1 MGRQSARLY
10 FQGKD
15 HKDIYFNGHYHDQM
29 YLSDGEGNATLVWEK
44 IKEGIFKFL
53 IMPIDTFEFWVQ
65 GSVHIDWGDGESS
78 DFEGVGTIKKC
89 RHSYTKSAKFMVQIR
104 GDIQNISFGLGTAE
118 NDLIEILTK
127 FPKTMEKATGM
138 AGLFSVNKNLE
149 RIPAGLFDNC
159 PNVESFHNTFLGCVS
174 LKNIPAGLFDN
185 CPNVKNFRDTF
196 GSCSSLERIPAG
208 LFDNCPNV
216 ESFQSTFNGCSN
228 IKEIPKGLFKN
239 CPEAVQ
245 FQQTFS
251 RCSGLTSIPS
261 DIFADSIN
269 MSIFS
274 ETFYDCFNLTYIPS
288 GLFDGRPNVESFKRT
303 FAYCRNVVS
312 NVPEL
317 WKTHGSTKEHAAC
330 FNGCDKAENF
340 KDIPAS
346 WYYE

>member
-159 PNVESFHNTFLGCVS
+159 PNVESF
-174 LKNIPAGLFDN
+174 
-185 CPNVKNFRDTF
+185 
-196 GSCSSLERIPAG
+196 
-208 LFDNCPNV
+208 
-216 ESFQSTFNGCSN
+216 QSTFNGCSN

-251 RCSGLTSIPS
+251 ICSGLTSIPS

-269 MSIFS
+269 MSIFA

>member
-15 HKDIYFNGHYHDQM
+15 HKDIYFNGHYHDRM
-29 YLSDGEGNATLVWEK
+29 YLSDGEGNVTLVWEK
-44 IKEGIFKFL
+44 IKEPVEPPKEGIFKFL
-53 IMPIDTFEFWVQ
+53 IMPIDTFKFGVQ
-65 GSVHIDWGDGESS
+65 GSMHIDWGDGESS
-78 DFEGVGTIKKC
+78 DFESMETLRTC

-104 GDIQNISFGLGTAE
+104 GDIQNIKFYGGYDYLPD
-118 NDLIEILTK
+118 DLIEVLTK
-127 FPKTMEKATGM
+127 LPKTMEKITQIG
-138 AGLFSVNKNLE
+138 GLFLGNTNLE

-159 PNVESFHNTFLGCVS
+159 PNIKKFDYTFSG
-174 LKNIPAGLFDN
+174 
-185 CPNVKNFRDTF
+185 
-196 GSCSSLERIPAG
+196 CSSLERIPAG
-208 LFDNCPNV
+208 LFDNCPNT
-216 ESFQSTFNGCSN
+216 ESFYSTFDECSN

-251 RCSGLTSIPS
+251 ICSGLTSIPS

-269 MSIFS
+269 MSIFA

>member
-53 IMPIDTFEFWVQ
+53 IMPIDTFEFEVQ

-78 DFEGVGTIKKC
+78 DFESMEALRIC

-104 GDIQNISFGLGTAE
+104 GDIQNIRFWSGYRYSSDA
-118 NDLIEILTK
+118 LIEILTK
-127 FPKTMEKATGM
+127 LPKTMEKITQLTGLCY
-138 AGLFSVNKNLE
+138 GDTRLE

-159 PNVESFHNTFLGCVS
+159 PNVESFDSAFMRCKS

-185 CPNVKNFRDTF
+185 CPNAKNFYNAF
-196 GSCSSLERIPAG
+196 SGCSGLECIPA
-208 LFDNCPNV
+208 
-216 ESFQSTFNGCSN
+216 
-228 IKEIPKGLFKN
+228 GLFKN

-245 FQQTFS
+245 FQYTFAY
-251 RCSGLTSIPS
+251 CTGLTSIPS

-269 MSIFS
+269 ASDFGY
-274 ETFYDCFNLTYIPS
+274 TFYNCSNLTYIPG
-288 GLFDGRPNVESFKRT
+288 GLFDGRPNVESFERT
-303 FAYCRNVVS
+303 FSRCRNVVS

-317 WKTHGSTKEHAAC
+317 WKTHTSTKKYGAC

-346 WYYE
+346 WYYD

>member
-53 IMPIDTFEFWVQ
+53 IMPIDTFEFEVQ

-78 DFEGVGTIKKC
+78 DFESMEALRIC

-104 GDIQNISFGLGTAE
+104 GDIQNIRFWSGYRYSSDA
-118 NDLIEILTK
+118 LIEILTK
-127 FPKTMEKATGM
+127 LPKTMEKITQLTGLCY
-138 AGLFSVNKNLE
+138 GDTRLE

-159 PNVESFHNTFLGCVS
+159 PNVESFDSAFMRCKS

-185 CPNVKNFRDTF
+185 CPNAKNFYNAF
-196 GSCSSLERIPAG
+196 SGCSGLECIPAG

-216 ESFQSTFNGCSN
+216 ESFGSTFSGCSGL
-228 IKEIPKGLFKN
+228 ECIPAGLFKN

-245 FQQTFS
+245 FQYTFAY
-251 RCSGLTSIPS
+251 CTGLTSIPS

-269 MSIFS
+269 ASDFGY
-274 ETFYDCFNLTYIPS
+274 TFYNCSNLTYIPG
-288 GLFDGRPNVESFKRT
+288 GLFDGRPN
-303 FAYCRNVVS
+303 C
-312 NVPEL
+312 
-317 WKTHGSTKEHAAC
+317 C
-330 FNGCDKAENF
+330 
-340 KDIPAS
+340 PAN
-346 WYYE
+346 

>member
-53 IMPIDTFEFWVQ
+53 IMPIDTFEFEVQ

-78 DFEGVGTIKKC
+78 DFESMEALRIC

-104 GDIQNISFGLGTAE
+104 GDIQNIRFWSGYRYSSDA
-118 NDLIEILTK
+118 LIEILTK
-127 FPKTMEKATGM
+127 LPKTMEKITQLTGLCY
-138 AGLFSVNKNLE
+138 GDTRLE

-159 PNVESFHNTFLGCVS
+159 PNVESFGSTFSGCS
-174 LKNIPAGLFDN
+174 GLECIPA
-185 CPNVKNFRDTF
+185 
-196 GSCSSLERIPAG
+196 
-208 LFDNCPNV
+208 
-216 ESFQSTFNGCSN
+216 
-228 IKEIPKGLFKN
+228 GLFKN

-245 FQQTFS
+245 FQYTFAY
-251 RCSGLTSIPS
+251 CTGLTSIPS

-269 MSIFS
+269 ASDFGY
-274 ETFYDCFNLTYIPS
+274 TFYNCSNLTYIPG
-288 GLFDGRPNVESFKRT
+288 GLFDGRPNVESFERT
-303 FAYCRNVVS
+303 FSRCRNVVS

-317 WKTHGSTKEHAAC
+317 WKTHTSTKKYGAC

-346 WYYE
+346 WYYD

>member
-29 YLSDGEGNATLVWEK
+29 YLSDGEGNVTLVWEK

-53 IMPIDTFEFWVQ
+53 IMPIDTFEFEVQ

-78 DFEGVGTIKKC
+78 DFESMEALRIC

-104 GDIQNISFGLGTAE
+104 GDIQNIRFWSGYRYSSDA
-118 NDLIEILTK
+118 LIEILTK
-127 FPKTMEKATGM
+127 LPKTMEKITQLTGLCY
-138 AGLFSVNKNLE
+138 GDTRLE

-159 PNVESFHNTFLGCVS
+159 PNAESFGSTFSGCS
-174 LKNIPAGLFDN
+174 GLECIPA
-185 CPNVKNFRDTF
+185 
-196 GSCSSLERIPAG
+196 
-208 LFDNCPNV
+208 
-216 ESFQSTFNGCSN
+216 
-228 IKEIPKGLFKN
+228 GLFKN

-245 FQQTFS
+245 FQYTFAY
-251 RCSGLTSIPS
+251 CTGLTSIPS

-269 MSIFS
+269 ASDFGY
-274 ETFYDCFNLTYIPS
+274 TFFNCSNLTYIPG
-288 GLFDGRPNVESFKRT
+288 GLFDGRPNVESFEQT
-303 FAYCRNVVS
+303 FNSCDNVVS

-317 WKTHGSTKEHAAC
+317 WKTHESTKEHTAC
-330 FNGCDKAENF
+330 FHGCDKAENF

-346 WYYE
+346 WYYFH